1 MRRRSPVAKARP
13 RSRTIRQRPAGR
25 AVLDFLGELTMGKVL
40 TGIAALGLALTYML
54 GGWAWLSGQVVWA
67 GQFNQVVGE
76 FNCQFAD
83 IKRTQLEGQL
93 ADADFRISTYSAK
106 KALSPDEARDL
117 SNLKIYRDRKQRE
130 LTGLPDCSAPGRFPQ
145 QQPRR

>member
-1 MRRRSPVAKARP
+1 M
-13 RSRTIRQRPAGR
+13 
-25 AVLDFLGELTMGKVL
+25 LDFLGELTMGKVVS
-40 TGIAALGLALTYML
+40 GVVVLGAALTYLL
-54 GGWAWLSGQVVWA
+54 GGWAALSSQVVWA
-67 GQFNQVVGE
+67 SQFNQVVGE

-93 ADADFRISTYSAK
+93 ADADFRVSSYSAK

-130 LTGLPDCSAPGRFPQ
+130 LNSLPDCQPSPGQRFPQ
-145 QQPRR
+145 QRR